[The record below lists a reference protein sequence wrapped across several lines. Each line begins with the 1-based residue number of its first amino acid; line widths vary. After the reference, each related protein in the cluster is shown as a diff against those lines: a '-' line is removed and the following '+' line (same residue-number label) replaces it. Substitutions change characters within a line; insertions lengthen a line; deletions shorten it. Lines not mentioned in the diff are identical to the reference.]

1 MRASPTIA
9 AKSKSPGA
17 GIARGAEGIIDR
29 TLNDGISI
37 EFIDL
42 TQV

>member
-1 MRASPTIA
+1 MCGPSVIT
-9 AKSKSPGA
+9 AKKSPGA